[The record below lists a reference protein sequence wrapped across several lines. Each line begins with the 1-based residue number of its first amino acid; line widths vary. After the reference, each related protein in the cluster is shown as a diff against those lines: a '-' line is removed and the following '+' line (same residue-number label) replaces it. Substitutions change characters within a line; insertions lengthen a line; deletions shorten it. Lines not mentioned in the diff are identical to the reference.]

1 MFQKN
6 AESNF
11 SGEESGEGRGREQ
24 LVYLSGW
31 TNFHPHQSIKG
42 LWIARLNPYLNKINQ
57 KYNFPIDAEGFA
69 FLAKK
74 QF

>member
-24 LVYLSGW
+24 LVYLSG
-31 TNFHPHQSIKG
+31 
-42 LWIARLNPYLNKINQ
+42 
-57 KYNFPIDAEGFA
+57 
-69 FLAKK
+69 
-74 QF
+74 